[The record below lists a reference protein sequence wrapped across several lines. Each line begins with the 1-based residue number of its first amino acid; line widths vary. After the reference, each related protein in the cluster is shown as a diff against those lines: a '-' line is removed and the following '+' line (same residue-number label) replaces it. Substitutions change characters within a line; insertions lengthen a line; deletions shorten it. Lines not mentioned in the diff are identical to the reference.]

1 MTPEDLVE
9 LEEIKR
15 LKYRY
20 ARFLD
25 QKDWEGVATC
35 FVEDATAAYGGKKG
49 KLEGRDA
56 IMEFLRGALKA
67 TTRITTHSMGHPEIE
82 LTGPDSATGTWSL
95 HDEVIDTELGFV
107 VRGASVYSDEYA
119 RSDGE
124 WRIKHTGY
132 KRIYEELTKR
142 PDHARMTASWFE
154 TGGES
159 QLVP

>member
-25 QKDWEGVATC
+25 QKDWDGVAGC
-35 FVEDATAAYGGKKG
+35 FAEDATAAYGGKTG

-56 IMEFLRGALKA
+56 IMAFLRGALEP
-67 TTRITTHSMGHPEIE
+67 TTRITTHAMGHPEIE
-82 LTGPDSATGTWSL
+82 LTGPQSATGTWSL
-95 HDEVIDTELGFV
+95 HDEVIDTKLGFV
-107 VRGASVYSDEYA
+107 VRGASVYADEYVKT
-119 RSDGE
+119 DGG
-124 WRIKHTGY
+124 WRLKHTGY
-132 KRIYEELTKR
+132 KRIYEELSKR
-142 PDHARMTASWFE
+142 PDNTRLTASWWE
-154 TGGES
+154 TGGKS